1 MARILLEFG
10 KVKPIITFSYYQGIM
25 EDDVRKVLGK
35 HLPSACDIPCLF
47 EGNFYAY
54 IYNDLE
60 AVGTWHYGYPLRK
73 ALSLSLSK
81 REPCESLR
89 PSRRGDG
96 PDLTVDDGGD
106 VTLLIHE
113 GVKAK
118 EEYEKTA
125 AVPDPASARSRR

>member
-1 MARILLEFG
+1 MHSVKNTGEESSGAMQGGGRRSGGRPMTSRRPFTLLMQDAQAT
-10 KVKPIITFSYYQGIM
+10 P
-25 EDDVRKVLGK
+25 DVVTG
-35 HLPSACDIPCLF
+35 
-47 EGNFYAY
+47 
-54 IYNDLE
+54 
-60 AVGTWHYGYPLRK
+60 
-73 ALSLSLSK
+73 SLSLSK

-89 PSRRGDG
+89 PSRRGNG